1 MRLDLLTSAKSSA
14 KSSSMSEHTNPV
26 PIDSDSD
33 ENDSDFVLTNMIVSV
48 SDFKKNPNKYVARL
62 GTQTEEEAF
71 AVMTNNKAS
80 FYVVTANFF
89 DYLLDLKWEADNYD
103 LIKQG
108 LKELELG
115 HTVPVNIE
123 DLLNDLPFG
132 VDEPSE

>member
-14 KSSSMSEHTNPV
+14 KSSSMSEHTNPA
-26 PIDSDSD
+26 PIEDD
-33 ENDSDFVLTNMIVSV
+33 EDVADFVLTNMIVSV

-123 DLLNDLPFG
+123 DLSLIHIS
-132 VDEPSE
+132 EPTRPY

>member
-14 KSSSMSEHTNPV
+14 KSSSMSEHTNPAA
-26 PIDSDSD
+26 IEDD
-33 ENDSDFVLTNMIVSV
+33 EDVADFVLTNMIVSV

-132 VDEPSE
+132 VDKSSE

>member
-1 MRLDLLTSAKSSA
+1 MLLDLLTSAKSSA
-14 KSSSMSEHTNPV
+14 KSSSMSEHINPA
-26 PIDSDSD
+26 PIEDD
-33 ENDSDFVLTNMIVSV
+33 EDVADFVLTNMIVSV

-62 GTQTEEEAF
+62 GKQTEEEAF

-103 LIKQG
+103 LIKEG

-115 HTVPVNIE
+115 HTVPANIE
-123 DLLNDLPFG
+123 GLLNDLPFG
-132 VDEPSE
+132 VDELSE

>member
-1 MRLDLLTSAKSSA
+1 MQLDLLTSAKSSA
-14 KSSSMSEHTNPV
+14 KSSSMSEHTNPA
-26 PIDSDSD
+26 PIEDD
-33 ENDSDFVLTNMIVSV
+33 EDVADFVLTNMIVSV

-103 LIKQG
+103 LIKEG

-132 VDEPSE
+132 VDKSSE

>member
-14 KSSSMSEHTNPV
+14 KSSSMSEHTNPA
-26 PIDSDSD
+26 PIEDD
-33 ENDSDFVLTNMIVSV
+33 EDVADFVLTNMIVSV

-132 VDEPSE
+132 VDKSSE

>member
-14 KSSSMSEHTNPV
+14 KSSSMSEHTNPAS
-26 PIDSDSD
+26 IEDD
-33 ENDSDFVLTNMIVSV
+33 EDVADFVLTNMIVSV

-132 VDEPSE
+132 VDKSSE

>member
-14 KSSSMSEHTNPV
+14 KSSSMSEHTNPAT
-26 PIDSDSD
+26 IEDD
-33 ENDSDFVLTNMIVSV
+33 EDVADFVLTNMIVSV

-132 VDEPSE
+132 VDKSSE

>member
-1 MRLDLLTSAKSSA
+1 MQLDLLTSAKSSA
-14 KSSSMSEHTNPV
+14 KSSSMSEHTNPA
-26 PIDSDSD
+26 PIEDD
-33 ENDSDFVLTNMIVSV
+33 EDVADFVLTNMIVSV

-132 VDEPSE
+132 VDKSSE